1 MAFIGRKPTPS
12 ALTSSDISAD
22 IIDATKI
29 ADDAISEEHLDPTII
44 TGLTALGAEPA
55 DTDELIISDAGTLK
69 RMDYSHI
76 KGGGGLIHI
85 LTTNITSGTAS
96 VEFKHGTN
104 GVVLDSTYNAYLFV
118 ISDAHPADDG
128 QPLEMTVSNN
138 TGTSY
143 LSSNYDYGHKGNT
156 HGGTEM
162 SHYNDGDSCFDLNS
176 NNVGNAADE
185 SISVQLYLHKPSG
198 TDGHK
203 LISGTSTVIGSD
215 NVVTGQVFGGC
226 NSTNTSAID
235 AVKFNF
241 GSGDIDR
248 GNFSMFGLAN
258 S

>member
-1 MAFIGRKPTPS
+1 MAYIGKYPAKAP
-12 ALTSSDISAD
+12 LTSSDVADGIISNAKLAQDIISA
-22 IIDATKI
+22 
-29 ADDAISEEHLDPTII
+29 E
-44 TGLTALGAEPA
+44 TALGAEPA
-55 DTDELIISDAGTLK
+55 DTDELLVSDAGTLK

-76 KGGGGLIHI
+76 KGGGGLVHI

-104 GVVLDSTYNAYLFV
+104 GVVLDSTYNAYFFIL
-118 ISDAHPADDG
+118 SDVHPATDG
-128 QPLEMTVSNN
+128 QPLEMTVSND
-138 TGTSY
+138 TGSSY
-143 LSSNYDYGHKGNT
+143 LSSNYDYAHKGNT

-203 LISGTSTVIGSD
+203 LISGTSTVIGND

-241 GSGDIDR
+241 GSGNIDR
-248 GNFSMFGLAN
+248 GNFSMFGVAN